1 MCSLGCAGH
10 GAEQRQLSGR
20 ADKTFRANFGLDHM
34 ASSEGHVRDL
44 GAQIASAAKAQSLAT
59 EEINQNMLAI
69 RHIVDDL
76 VVSGELVDKST
87 DALLASNQRMV
98 ELLSRFKVG

>member
-1 MCSLGCAGH
+1 MLAVEKAKAS
-10 GAEQRQLSGR
+10 RQAS
-20 ADKTFRANFGLDHM
+20 ADKTALVNHGLDDM

-44 GAQIASAAKAQSLAT
+44 GAQIASAAKERSYAA
-59 EEINQNMLAI
+59 EINQNMLAI

>member
-1 MCSLGCAGH
+1 
-10 GAEQRQLSGR
+10 
-20 ADKTFRANFGLDHM
+20 M
-34 ASSEGHVRDL
+34 ASSEGRIHDL
-44 GAQIASAAKAQSLAT
+44 SAQIASAAKELSYAA

-98 ELLSRFKVG
+98 ELLNRFKVG